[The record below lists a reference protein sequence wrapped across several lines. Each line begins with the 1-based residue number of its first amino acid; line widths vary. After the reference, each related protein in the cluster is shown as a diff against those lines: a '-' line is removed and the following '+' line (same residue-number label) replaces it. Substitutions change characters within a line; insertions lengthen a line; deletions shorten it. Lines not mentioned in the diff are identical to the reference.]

1 MYRFCVFAG
10 TTEGRE
16 LVEFLL
22 SQGSAVTAC
31 VATEYGEALLPQ
43 AEGLTVSA
51 RRMNSGEMAELLRRE
66 DFTCCIDATHPYAPV
81 VTEEIVSACRET
93 GTEYLRLLRR
103 SGDAGE
109 AVFVADIA
117 QAVDYLN
124 HREGNILLTTGSKEI
139 TLYTDIQNFQQRAYA
154 RVLPMESS
162 LQSCQ
167 AAGLA
172 PSHIL
177 AMQGP
182 FSREMDLAMLRAV
195 DARYLVTKDTGVTG
209 GFSEKLAAAREA
221 GVLTIVVGRPPQ
233 RHGLDLEEMVELL
246 CRRFGM
252 TARPVVS
259 VVGIGPGGSGAMT
272 EDARRAIRRARCI
285 IGAERMLAAVG
296 RPGQRL
302 SAAIAPQDIVE
313 EVARHRACRY
323 IAVALSGDVGFF
335 SGAKKLLP
343 LLTDCDVE
351 VVPGLSSLVVLC
363 SRLGTSYE
371 DVVSVSVHGR
381 SHNIVP
387 DVRRHRRVFTLVG
400 GEGGMS
406 ALCRRLTEAG
416 LGDVRVSVGERLGYP
431 DERIT
436 VASAGELAG
445 EHFHLLSVALLENPR
460 AGGLVVTH
468 GLPDSAFLRG
478 EDETGAVVPMTKSEV
493 RSVALSKLALTEDAV
508 CWDIGAGTGS
518 VAVEMALQACRGQ
531 VYAVERNEGAVAL
544 LRENRERFALEN
556 LTVVSGSA
564 PEACRDLPAP
574 THVFIGGSSGN
585 LRAMIALLLERN
597 PGVRLVVSAIS
608 LESISELTECMKEF
622 HFTYAEAVSL
632 AVARDKPVGAYHL
645 MLGQNP
651 VYLYTFQNEA

>member
-1 MYRFCVFAG
+1 
-10 TTEGRE
+10 
-16 LVEFLL
+16 
-22 SQGSAVTAC
+22 
-31 VATEYGEALLPQ
+31 
-43 AEGLTVSA
+43 
-51 RRMNSGEMAELLRRE
+51 
-66 DFTCCIDATHPYAPV
+66 
-81 VTEEIVSACRET
+81 
-93 GTEYLRLLRR
+93 
-103 SGDAGE
+103 
-109 AVFVADIA
+109 
-117 QAVDYLN
+117 
-124 HREGNILLTTGSKEI
+124 
-139 TLYTDIQNFQQRAYA
+139 
-154 RVLPMESS
+154 
-162 LQSCQ
+162 
-167 AAGLA
+167 
-172 PSHIL
+172 
-177 AMQGP
+177 
-182 FSREMDLAMLRAV
+182 MLRAV

-363 SRLGTSYE
+363 ARLGTSYE

-400 GEGGMS
+400 GEGG
-406 ALCRRLTEAG
+406 CRPCAARLTEAG

-468 GLPDSAFLRG
+468 GLPGQCFPPRGGRDRRGGAYDQERGAQRSPVQAGADGGRRLLGHRRRNRLRG
-478 EDETGAVVPMTKSEV
+478 RGDGATGLPGPS
-493 RSVALSKLALTEDAV
+493 L
-508 CWDIGAGTGS
+508 
-518 VAVEMALQACRGQ
+518 CRGTQ
-531 VYAVERNEGAVAL
+531 RG
-544 LRENRERFALEN
+544 
-556 LTVVSGSA
+556 G
-564 PEACRDLPAP
+564 CGPAP
-574 THVFIGGSSGN
+574 G
-585 LRAMIALLLERN
+585 E
-597 PGVRLVVSAIS
+597 
-608 LESISELTECMKEF
+608 
-622 HFTYAEAVSL
+622 
-632 AVARDKPVGAYHL
+632 
-645 MLGQNP
+645 
-651 VYLYTFQNEA
+651 